1 MKQNIDEFIAD
12 LDDEIIRTKL
22 LLNTK
27 GYHHGTSMFMAVYRY
42 RNELKQLK
50 RLALD
55 DKHEDNLNSYKEVED
70 AHNRAD

>member
-12 LDDEIIRTKL
+12 LDTEIMRTKL
-22 LLNTK
+22 MLNSK
-27 GYHHGTSMFMAVYRY
+27 GYHHGTSMFMVVYRY
-42 RNELKQLK
+42 RNELKQLR
-50 RLALD
+50 RLALE